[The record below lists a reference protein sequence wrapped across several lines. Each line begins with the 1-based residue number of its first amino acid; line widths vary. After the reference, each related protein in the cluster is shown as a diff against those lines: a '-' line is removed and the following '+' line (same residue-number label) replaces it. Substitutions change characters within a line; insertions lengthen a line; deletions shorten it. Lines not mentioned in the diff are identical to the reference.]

1 MTVIGLPETAALAA
15 VALIGYLFGQRT
27 HKLIARALASRRQRE
42 LDRAAH
48 IAWQL
53 ETIADS
59 LRQEL
64 ATHHSQ
70 IAGFKRRLR
79 QAQEQGN
86 DKSWEL
92 LCGEAESML
101 GPTMQLA
108 QQLAHAYDEIRQ
120 QSEALETFTKARTDP
135 LTGVGNGRALE
146 QQFDALLKAAQ
157 RGAGGF
163 AVALVSMDRKPTSG
177 PEVVTHREVM
187 LVLPKLAG
195 VIRSCMREA
204 DFVARYGDEEFVVL
218 MPKTSLAGA
227 CVFGNRLRKRVEEQL
242 SATVCCG
249 IAEFQTGDESKT
261 LLGRADSAFYSAKAA
276 GLNRQY
282 VHTGSQIREHLSQ
295 SKPGVPTAA
304 DGTVLVRNVGTP
316 PSPKP
321 SPKKEALAEST
332 PKKEAQAETKP
343 NSESQPT
350 AASKPP
356 ALGEPQVEAK
366 PIAETKPTAEIK
378 PRTENRLNA
387 EEKTKAADKARAKG
401 ETKSKGNSKS
411 KENPQAGPDSTAK
424 DNGQFATHPLR

>member
-1 MTVIGLPETAALAA
+1 MTVIGIPETAALAA

-27 HKLIARALASRRQRE
+27 HKLIARALANRRQRE

-64 ATHHSQ
+64 ASHHSQ

-86 DKSWEL
+86 DTSWDL

-120 QSEALETFTKARTDP
+120 QSEALEAFTKARTDP

-146 QQFDALLKAAQ
+146 QQVDAFLKASQ

-177 PEVVTHREVM
+177 PNVITHRDVM
-187 LVLPKLAG
+187 EVLPKLAG
-195 VIRSCMREA
+195 VVRTCMREA

-227 CVFGNRLRKRVEEQL
+227 CVFGNRLRRRVEEQL
-242 SATVCCG
+242 SATVSCG
-249 IAEFQTGDESKT
+249 IAEYQTGDEAKT

-276 GLNRQY
+276 GVNRQY

-295 SKPGVPTAA
+295 STSATPESAEA
-304 DGTVLVRNVGTP
+304 TVLVRNVSTP
-316 PSPKP
+316 PKPEPVPTEEPKP
-321 SPKKEALAEST
+321 E
-332 PKKEAQAETKP
+332 
-343 NSESQPT
+343 
-350 AASKPP
+350 
-356 ALGEPQVEAK
+356 V
-366 PIAETKPTAEIK
+366 
-378 PRTENRLNA
+378 
-387 EEKTKAADKARAKG
+387 KTKAKRQPKTKGKAKAKEKDK
-401 ETKSKGNSKS
+401 
-411 KENPQAGPDSTAK
+411 PQDKPPVDADSTAE
-424 DNGQFATHPLR
+424 DNGQYVAQPLA